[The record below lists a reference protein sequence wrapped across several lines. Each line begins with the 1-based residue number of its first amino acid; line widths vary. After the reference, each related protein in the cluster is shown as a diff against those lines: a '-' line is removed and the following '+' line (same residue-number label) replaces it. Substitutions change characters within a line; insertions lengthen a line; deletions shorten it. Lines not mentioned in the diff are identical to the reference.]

1 MEIIPAI
8 DIKGGKCVRLTQG
21 KFDQQNLYSNDPV
34 KIAKRW
40 QEEGAKRLHIVDLDA
55 ARVGMPQNQQ
65 IVRDIM
71 RRTGL
76 PVQLGGGIRSG
87 DLAQRMINI
96 GIDRVV
102 LGTAAATEPLIGE
115 VFRALG
121 DKAVLGLDTT
131 NGMVAIQGWAQ
142 TTTLPAIDFAL
153 AMIDKGARRIIFT
166 DIARDGM
173 LNGPNLQAIQE
184 LQRAVKVPIIA
195 SGGVATLKDI
205 ENLKALG
212 VEGVILGKSLYEG
225 TVSLPDAIKLAAA

>member
-40 QEEGAKRLHIVDLDA
+40 QDEGARRLHIVDLDA

-87 DLAQRMINI
+87 ELAQRMINI
-96 GIDRVV
+96 GVDRVI
-102 LGTAAATEPLIGE
+102 LGTAAATDPLIGE
-115 VFRALG
+115 IFRSLG
-121 DKAVLGLDTT
+121 EKAILGLDAT

-142 TTTLPAIDFAL
+142 ATSLPAVDFART
-153 AMIDKGARRIIFT
+153 MVEKGARRIIFT

-173 LNGPNLQAIQE
+173 LNGPNLAAIQE
-184 LQRAVKVPIIA
+184 IQRAVSVPIIA
-195 SGGVATLKDI
+195 SGGVSSLKDI
-205 ENLKALG
+205 QDIKALG

-225 TVSLPDAIKLAAA
+225 TVFLPDAIKLAAS

>member
-21 KFDQQNLYSNDPV
+21 KFEQQHLYSDDPV

-40 QEEGAKRLHIVDLDA
+40 LEEGAKRLHIVDLDA

-65 IVRDIM
+65 VVRDIM

-76 PVQLGGGIRSG
+76 PIQLGGGIRSG
-87 DLAQRMINI
+87 ELAQRMINI
-96 GIDRVV
+96 GVDRVI
-102 LGTAAATEPLIGE
+102 LGTAAATDPLIGM
-115 VFRALG
+115 VFQNLG
-121 DKAVLGLDTT
+121 DRVVLGIDAT

-142 TTTLPAIDFAL
+142 ATNLPAVDFAR
-153 AMIDKGARRIIFT
+153 AMVEKGARRIIFT

-173 LNGPNLQAIQE
+173 LNGPNLDALRAMKQ
-184 LQRAVKVPIIA
+184 AVKVPVIA

-205 ENLKALG
+205 EDLKALG

-225 TVSLPDAIKLAAA
+225 TIYLPDAIKVAAA

>member
-21 KFDQQNLYSNDPV
+21 KFEQQHLYSNDPV

-40 QEEGAKRLHIVDLDA
+40 QDEGAKRLHIVDLDA
-55 ARVGMPQNQQ
+55 ARVGMPQNQA

-76 PVQLGGGIRSG
+76 PIQLGGGIRSG
-87 DLAQRMINI
+87 ELAQRMINI
-96 GIDRVV
+96 GVDRVI
-102 LGTAAATEPLIGE
+102 LGTAAATDPLIGAI
-115 VFRALG
+115 FTNLG
-121 DKAVLGLDTT
+121 DKAILGLDAA

-142 TTTLPAIDFAL
+142 ATQLAAVDFAQN
-153 AMIDKGARRIIFT
+153 MVHKGARRIIFT

-173 LNGPNLQAIQE
+173 LNGPNLAALREIVQ
-184 LQRAVKVPIIA
+184 AVKVPVIA

-205 ENLKALG
+205 EDLKALG

-225 TVSLPDAIKLAAA
+225 TIYLPDAIKLAAG

>member
-21 KFDQQNLYSNDPV
+21 KFEQQHLYSDDPV

-40 QEEGAKRLHIVDLDA
+40 QTEGATRLHIVDLDA

-76 PVQLGGGIRSG
+76 PIQLGGGIRTSEI
-87 DLAQRMINI
+87 AQRMINI

-102 LGTAAATEPLIGE
+102 LGTAAATDPLIG
-115 VFRALG
+115 ALFANLG
-121 DKAVLGLDTT
+121 ERAVLGLDAT

-142 TTTLPAIDFAL
+142 ATSLPAVEFAKTM
-153 AMIDKGARRIIFT
+153 AAKGAKRIIFT

-173 LNGPNLQAIQE
+173 LNGPNLDAVRGLMQ
-184 LQRAVKVPIIA
+184 AVKVPVIA
-195 SGGVATLKDI
+195 SGGVASLKDI

-225 TVSLPDAIKLAAA
+225 TIYLPDAIKVAAG